1 MLSVHATPKNESNQ
15 GLCATHQPSA
25 TCECN
30 EGSTPHTHK
39 DSVLGRSVQLCVCVC
54 FSKKFPRYELGVS
67 ARCIRCLERKHHR
80 IDNSMHN
87 LTSNIFALAVG
98 CNFTLRKHIR
108 KNTQCLCVCEC
119 LRVKQTGVLYSKY
132 ESFCVLCRFCRFS
145 FRRRKLVRMEKR
157 GHYGAE
163 IKLLFVHPLGTGH
176 LFLMVDRAR
185 DEVESNQTIPHHLN
199 YFGIVRKLKVENTL
213 STIYAKGF
221 CQLSPNMQ
229 NAWKLYH

>member
-108 KNTQCLCVCEC
+108 KNTQCLCVW
-119 LRVKQTGVLYSKY
+119 VF
-132 ESFCVLCRFCRFS
+132 ESETNGCSIFKVWKFLC
-145 FRRRKLVRMEKR
+145 
-157 GHYGAE
+157 
-163 IKLLFVHPLGTGH
+163 FV
-176 LFLMVDRAR
+176 
-185 DEVESNQTIPHHLN
+185 SI
-199 YFGIVRKLKVENTL
+199 L
-213 STIYAKGF
+213 SIFVPAQKAG
-221 CQLSPNMQ
+221 
-229 NAWKLYH
+229 